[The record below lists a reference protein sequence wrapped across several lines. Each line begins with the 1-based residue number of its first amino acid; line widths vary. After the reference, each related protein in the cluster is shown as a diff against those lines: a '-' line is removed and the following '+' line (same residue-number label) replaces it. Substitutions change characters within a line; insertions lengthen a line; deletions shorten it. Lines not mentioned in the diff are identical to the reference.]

1 MYTGNPSRLLNPYCQ
16 KYFLL
21 LSECDKTKEMEN
33 DPDRCKSPVS
43 TPPRMEHVV
52 WISQQG
58 CSFPFQTASTGAS
71 VLSSPSPSVEVGSQP
86 ECLKSL
92 SPSSG
97 PFNVTSA
104 FQPKNFDF
112 PKKGYGKQNRSFQ
125 QKLFERFPWLRYN
138 EENDSV
144 LCFICAKQKAK
155 KNLISATKK
164 EEAFLKGGFSN
175 WNKRHLI
182 NSKNMKLP
190 SAIKRLL
197 TTRSIFRNLVAIFTN

>member
-1 MYTGNPSRLLNPYCQ
+1 MDQLAGMFFSFSNCEYRCICFKLA
-16 KYFLL
+16 
-21 LSECDKTKEMEN
+21 LSIC
-33 DPDRCKSPVS
+33 RGRVAARVS
-43 TPPRMEHVV
+43 KVT
-52 WISQQG
+52 
-58 CSFPFQTASTGAS
+58 F
-71 VLSSPSPSVEVGSQP
+71 
-86 ECLKSL
+86 
-92 SPSSG
+92 PSSG
-97 PFNVTSA
+97 PFNVSSA

-125 QKLFERFPWLRYN
+125 QKCFEQLLWLHYN

-144 LCFICAKQKAK
+144 LCFICAKQNAK
-155 KNLISATKK
+155 ENLISATKK